1 MKGKH
6 LVSLSDFSTEEI
18 NEIFYLAEKLKMDNH
33 CGRSHNDL
41 LAGRSLAMIFEK
53 PSTRT
58 RLSFEVGIGQL
69 GGFGLF
75 LSPRDLQIGRG
86 ETIADTS
93 QVISRYC
100 DCIMA
105 RVLKHETITEL
116 AANSRV
122 SVINGLSDVEHPCQV
137 LTDFFTVKEK
147 FGYVKGLNF
156 SYVGDGSNNMA
167 HSLIWGAALLG
178 VNMNVVTPEGYDPD
192 PKIWEEASK
201 VAKVNGCELKVI
213 REPVEG
219 VKNVDIVYTDV
230 WTSMGQEDENEIR
243 LKAFAPYQLNAK
255 LMANAPARSI
265 VMHCLPA
272 HRGEEI
278 TSEVVDSPQSVV
290 FDQAEN
296 RMHVQKAVMVLL
308 MR

>member
-6 LVSLSDFSTEEI
+6 LASLNDFSTEEI
-18 NEIFYLAEKLKMDNH
+18 NEVFYLAEKLKMDNH
-33 CGRSHNDL
+33 CGRSHRDL

-75 LSPRDLQIGRG
+75 LSPKDLQIGRG
-86 ETIADTS
+86 ETIADTA

-100 DCIMA
+100 DGIMA
-105 RVLKHETITEL
+105 RVLSHDTITQL

-122 SVINGLSDVEHPCQV
+122 AVINGLSDMEHPCQV
-137 LTDFFTVKEK
+137 LTDFFTIKEK

-178 VNMNVVTPEGYDPD
+178 VNINVVTPEGYDPD
-192 PKIWEEASK
+192 PAIWEGALAA
-201 VAKVNGCELKVI
+201 AKKNGCEMKVI
-213 REPVEG
+213 RDAADG
-219 VKNVDIVYTDV
+219 VKNADIVYTDV
-230 WTSMGQEDENEIR
+230 WTSMGQEDENAVR
-243 LKAFAPYQLNAK
+243 LKAFGPYQLNSA
-255 LMANAPARSI
+255 LMAKAPAKCI

-278 TSEVVDSPQSVV
+278 TNEVVDGPQSVV

-296 RMHVQKAVMVLL
+296 RLHVQKAVMVLL